1 MGYEEKTRHLNIS
14 QAELESAR
22 EGRRL
27 AHLAWWESLT
37 PGEQAEHTRKS
48 AAEAASRNLEES
60 FKTGIFCGFLG
71 GFFGIFLGEPFMGFA
86 VVAVIGGAINYMAN
100 K

>member
-1 MGYEEKTRHLNIS
+1 MGYEDKTRHLKIS
-14 QAELESAR
+14 DAELERAR

-27 AHLAWWESLT
+27 AHLAWWESLS
-37 PGEQAEHTRKS
+37 PSEQAEHTRKS
-48 AAEAASRNLEES
+48 AAEAASMNLTDS

-71 GFFGIFLGEPFMGFA
+71 GFFGIFLGEPFVSFA
-86 VVAVIGGAINYMAN
+86 VVAVIGGAINYIAN